1 MNINNFPLIAMM
13 FVIASLLTVSASAGV
28 RDDAKSIFDV
38 MSYQEVLDI
47 TIEIDLDS
55 VRANRRNAREFE
67 TILSFQDET
76 GAWQAWPIDLS
87 LRGRF
92 RRSKCDVP
100 PLKVDMKKSLL
111 KERGLAPFD
120 DFDLVTQCVVDKELA
135 KELLLKEYLAYR
147 LFNELSPYSYRVQMV
162 RVTYR
167 NPATG
172 MEERQWGIIIED
184 TAQLEARIGAEKI
197 DSLGL
202 EAAALHQE
210 QLKRVAVFQNMI
222 GNADWSIPTSR
233 NIKFFRKGDQLIPI
247 PYDFDFSGLVDAPY
261 ARALTN
267 NESILRF
274 IKPDL
279 FFGELS
285 LDLDFKPT
293 IEYFE
298 SKRSDL
304 LSRVRKLKPLPSSTR
319 RELKKYLKTFFEN
332 YAAVYGGDQAGI

>member
-1 MNINNFPLIAMM
+1 MKINHFPLIAIV
-13 FVIASLLTVSASAGV
+13 FGIASLLSVPASAGDPDV
-28 RDDAKSIFDV
+28 SKSIFDV
-38 MSYQEVLDI
+38 MNYQEVLDI
-47 TIEIDLDS
+47 TIEVDLDS
-55 VRANRRNAREFE
+55 IRAGRRSDQEFE
-67 TILSFQDET
+67 TILSFQDED
-76 GAWQAWPIDLS
+76 GAWQAWPIDLA

-100 PLKVDMKKSLL
+100 PLKVDIKKSLL

-147 LFNELSPYSYRVQMV
+147 LFNELSEYSYRAQMV

-167 NPATG
+167 NPTTG
-172 MEERQWGIIIED
+172 TEEQQWGIIIED

-202 EAAALHQE
+202 EASALHQE

-222 GNADWSIPTSR
+222 GNADWSIPTGR

-267 NESILRF
+267 NESILRLL
-274 IKPDL
+274 KPDL
-279 FFGELS
+279 FFGELP

-293 IEYFE
+293 LEYFE

-304 LSRVRKLKPLPSSTR
+304 LARVRKLKSLPSGTR
-319 RELKKYLKTFFEN
+319 RELKKYLKVFFEN
-332 YAAVYGGDQAGI
+332 YVAIYGGDQAGI